1 MLRWSLQCAMRC
13 LLRCEFS
20 ELAQKSYMLMQTIS
34 LCSRMG
40 CFGKEYMMVN
50 TTNPAKGHAA
60 GSESGQELGLWNEDA
75 LLQCIQAQGWVRAY
89 EASLLCGMSE
99 FTVGVVSRRL
109 EKKGWIHRKRL
120 HGNAGHFLWLTC
132 AGADKLECKFDAELK
147 VPDSWAHDALAIQT
161 LHYLAGAYA
170 CKFVT
175 EKVMQRGALS
185 GKFPDGKLVHGLT
198 LFYFEQEHARKSGAL
213 LRSQT
218 STVARLANEGR
229 VCFVAYPYPVETCG
243 PVDHET
249 RQTNSL
255 RHKWG
260 SPDAPNIKL
269 VRCHFDSKLGYHN
282 KRVSRFEIID
292 LPAMVDTPASRKPQ
306 PGIADQVKGFKWKTY
321 DISQPGMPR
330 RTEAI
335 LTHNDVEKFRGV
347 FIKSVEFEG
356 SHVLEVNGMEEESA
370 YDMDETFE
378 EFIFRCQ
385 KQIVREI
392 EEDMRSNAS

>member
-1 MLRWSLQCAMRC
+1 
-13 LLRCEFS
+13 
-20 ELAQKSYMLMQTIS
+20 
-34 LCSRMG
+34 
-40 CFGKEYMMVN
+40 MVKA
-50 TTNPAKGHAA
+50 TNPGKGHAA
-60 GSESGQELGLWNEDA
+60 GSRNGQELGLWNED
-75 LLQCIQAQGWVRAY
+75 LLLGCIQEQGWLRAY
-89 EASLLCGMSE
+89 EASLLCGTSE

-120 HGNAGHFLWLTC
+120 HGNAGHFMWLTE
-132 AGADKLECKFDAELK
+132 AGADKLECKFDPELS
-147 VPDSWAHDALAIQT
+147 VPPTWGHDALAIQT
-161 LHYLAGAYA
+161 LHYLARVYA
-170 CKFVT
+170 CEFIT
-175 EKVMQRGALS
+175 ERAMLRGGRT
-185 GKFPDGKLVHGLT
+185 GKFPDGRLVHGLT

-218 STVARLANEGR
+218 ATVARLANEGR
-229 VCFVAYPYPVETCG
+229 ICFVAYPYPVGICG

-260 SPDAPNIKL
+260 SPEAPNIKL
-269 VRCHFDSKLGYHN
+269 VRCHFDSKLAYHN

-321 DISQPGMPR
+321 DISQPGMPK

-335 LTHNDVEKFRGV
+335 LTHNDLEKFRGV
-347 FIKSVEFEG
+347 FTESVEFEG
-356 SHVLEVNGMEEESA
+356 WHVLEVDGWDEDKSSNME
-370 YDMDETFE
+370 ETFE

-392 EEDMRSNAS
+392 EEDMRANAS